1 MPPSSRAIRRA
12 CLSDVIAEIH
22 ERSRRTYGWRR
33 IRAEL
38 ADAYGQTVNKKLI
51 RSIMVDQG
59 ISRLPARR
67 KAKWECQPDLAPP

>member
-12 CLSDVIAEIH
+12 WLSDVIAEIH

-38 ADAYGQTVNKKLI
+38 ADAHGQQVNKKLI
-51 RSIMVDQG
+51 GLVMADQG
-59 ISRLPARR
+59 ISGLPAP
-67 KAKWECQPDLAPP
+67 A